1 MNNTARFIT
10 LNDTEILPAGKV
22 FFYIGFET
30 CSQSGK
36 ITQLG
41 KLPSRLIIPVR
52 KDGIIKGVYA
62 YDQTRA

>member
-10 LNDTEILPAGKV
+10 MNDTETLPADKV
-22 FFYIGFET
+22 FFYTGVES

-41 KLPSRLIIPVR
+41 KLLSRCY
-52 KDGIIKGVYA
+52 G
-62 YDQTRA
+62 